1 MFPPKLWDHC
11 LLTND
16 SEVKTGALVLDTMQ
30 IGYYTSTYQDFDYQ
44 QLLSILRMLQ
54 WLQDNVLDPYPGKG
68 HFLREKLSKG
78 IEFNDGMNS
87 YLINSYRH
95 WKGQIGR
102 GVVRKTF
109 SVNISITHCLDPSCQ
124 KCRRLQHLL
133 E

>member
-1 MFPPKLWDHC
+1 MFPPTPGEC
-11 LLTND
+11 FPLTND

-30 IGYYTSTYQDFDYQ
+30 IGYYASTVEDYEYQL
-44 QLLSILRMLQ
+44 LLSILRMIQ

-78 IEFNDGMNS
+78 VEFNEDMNS

-95 WKGQIGR
+95 WREQIGR
-102 GVVRKTF
+102 GMVRQTF